1 MNKIPSF
8 VTLTDAEAELT
19 VLRSR
24 FLALARHIESE
35 DDAAAIISALRKKYY
50 DATHVCYAYVADTAG
65 NVCKSSDDGEPSST
79 AGAPIMAVLNGGA
92 YRQSL
97 LAVVRWFGGTK
108 LGVGGLIKAYG
119 DAAAAAVNGA
129 RKLTYVYSS
138 VYETTV
144 GYESLGK
151 IRNAV
156 AAGGGKITDTSFGD
170 GATLTIAF
178 PADAGLLASLTD
190 LTRGRTEFIPRG
202 QRYEVY

>member
-1 MNKIPSF
+1 MSPVPSY

-24 FLALARHIESE
+24 FLALARHVESE
-35 DDAAAIISALRKKYY
+35 EEAAAILAALRKNYY
-50 DATHVCYAYVADTAG
+50 DATHVCYAYIADTAG

-79 AGAPIMAVLNGGA
+79 AGAPIMAVLGGGA

-97 LAVVRWFGGTK
+97 VAVVRWFGGTK

-119 DAAAAAVNGA
+119 DAAAAAVAGS

-144 GYESLGK
+144 GYETLGK
-151 IRNAV
+151 IKNAV

-178 PADAGLLASLTD
+178 PAGAGLLAALTD
-190 LTRGRTEFIPRG
+190 LTRGRSEFIPRG
-202 QRYEVY
+202 QKYEVY